1 MTKKAVW
8 QTQGYAREALQDGG
22 AASQAR
28 LMMFLEYV
36 DQLKTTKPS
45 VKYRILYNGVTYN
58 IAAAYVLG
66 DKVASQLMLED
77 GVPA

>member
-58 IAAAYVLG
+58 LQRPTFLG
-66 DKVASQLMLED
+66 TR
-77 GVPA
+77 